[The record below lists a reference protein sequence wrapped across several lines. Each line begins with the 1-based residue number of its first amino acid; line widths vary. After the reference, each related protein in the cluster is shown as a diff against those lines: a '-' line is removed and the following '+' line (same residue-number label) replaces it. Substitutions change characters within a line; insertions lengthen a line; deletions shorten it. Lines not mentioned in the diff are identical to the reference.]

1 MFQGGTSKFSE
12 IASGQGGRAFW
23 FAVTAPPVCR
33 VCAQRKGGAHEQ
45 LQVGPPEVRSAND
58 TERPRAAMSAP
69 TPLPSEISRSVHRG
83 ELQKVVKWVR
93 KGGLVDAL
101 CSDIAADGR
110 LTTAALLHAASGEGQ
125 LEMVRE
131 LNPFLSTEK

>member
-1 MFQGGTSKFSE
+1 
-12 IASGQGGRAFW
+12 
-23 FAVTAPPVCR
+23 
-33 VCAQRKGGAHEQ
+33 
-45 LQVGPPEVRSAND
+45 
-58 TERPRAAMSAP
+58 MSAP
-69 TPLPSEISRSVHRG
+69 TPLPSEISRSVKRG

-131 LNPFLSTEK
+131 LNPFLSTEKYRTV

>member
-1 MFQGGTSKFSE
+1 MSSPVSLPIE
-12 IASGQGGRAFW
+12 IY
-23 FAVTAPPVCR
+23 
-33 VCAQRKGGAHEQ
+33 
-45 LQVGPPEVRSAND
+45 RSA
-58 TERPRAAMSAP
+58 E
-69 TPLPSEISRSVHRG
+69 RG

>member
-1 MFQGGTSKFSE
+1 
-12 IASGQGGRAFW
+12 
-23 FAVTAPPVCR
+23 
-33 VCAQRKGGAHEQ
+33 
-45 LQVGPPEVRSAND
+45 
-58 TERPRAAMSAP
+58 MSAP

-131 LNPFLSTEK
+131 LNPFPATGDGRTPPTRLSL